1 MQVQEANQGDPLA
14 LARLRE
20 FLDANPALWRR
31 LGDLELLAEIFWLE
45 LIAQGE
51 VLARESI
58 RRESDSLREELLG
71 TTATPDEQLALEVQ
85 YLQMRCAEVSGGTGV
100 QIGLL
105 LKRLDGAER
114 RYVAALETR
123 TLVLELALAGDA
135 RARLRIL
142 SSEKMARGMPAIQ
155 ARTAA
160 PSCPE
165 RPAPDRW
172 FRSAAEVARPHT
184 SCPGSWSTSKSLSA
198 RGRPIPRQRAPPS
211 RVALVTP
218 SKHPIIA
225 PVVEPLRAVQG
236 VIGNFGESGRRPRAH
251 RRGGGHFCGRVRSR
265 WMS

>member
-1 MQVQEANQGDPLA
+1 MA

-31 LGDLELLAEIFWLE
+31 LGDLELLAEISWLE

-71 TTATPDEQLALEVQ
+71 TTATTDERLVLDQIEVLALEVQ
-85 YLQMRCAEVSGGTGV
+85 YLQMRCAEISGGTGV

-105 LKRLDGAER
+105 LRRLDGAER

-184 SCPGSWSTSKSLSA
+184 SCPGSWSTTKSPSA
-198 RGRPIPRQRAPPS
+198 CGRPIPRQRAPPS

-236 VIGNFGESGRRPRAH
+236 VIGNFGELGRRPRAH

-265 WMS
+265 WTS